1 MGVFVLSPNSGPLC
15 AIRNTPVWLD
25 MAFLPESG
33 RHKLPS
39 YITDILPLKFQHS
52 LVVPT
57 EALVSV
63 VRWILRNGGLA
74 PECGSSAADKR
85 TGWDCD
91 GNYGI
96 KQEPI
101 FPWFFLFTR
110 QHSGDFSEQ
119 NCRISFPTHSL
130 TGPGK
135 LFRSAISRIVALYTF
150 PFVVTWSLAS
160 QWISPWWRAHRCSQ
174 FSDTLSFLLL
184 LFVLP
189 QSRLKLE
196 THSEKHLDGQSL
208 SRWKSGLFASVK
220 SCLVGNLRDCF
231 SPATPISNLLI
242 SLLML
247 VRWWHFRRTN

>member
-1 MGVFVLSPNSGPLC
+1 MCLRSPNLLFRLPPLPFNNSQSENLFERLEVLAQLLRPRSSH
-15 AIRNTPVWLD
+15 AIRNHPVWLD

-63 VRWILRNGGLA
+63 VRWILRNGGLV

-110 QHSGDFSEQ
+110 QYSGDFSEQ

-150 PFVVTWSLAS
+150 PFVVT
-160 QWISPWWRAHRCSQ
+160 
-174 FSDTLSFLLL
+174 
-184 LFVLP
+184 
-189 QSRLKLE
+189 
-196 THSEKHLDGQSL
+196 
-208 SRWKSGLFASVK
+208 
-220 SCLVGNLRDCF
+220 
-231 SPATPISNLLI
+231 
-242 SLLML
+242 
-247 VRWWHFRRTN
+247 